1 MSDFPFVSVTI
12 IVDIVDAAAAV
23 VVVVTFLLFSH
34 SFSLSFRYYTW
45 LYILLPALAMLLMRC
60 YGIENPIP
68 RLFCCTLGTSL
79 LLHFVCACKRTR
91 AHSLVKVPFLCY
103 RHVCTKLKGEK
114 NYYNNH
120 NKK

>member
-68 RLFCCTLGTSL
+68 RHFFVVRSALLFCFTLYVPVS
-79 LLHFVCACKRTR
+79 V
-91 AHSLVKVPFLCY
+91 LVPIHL
-103 RHVCTKLKGEK
+103 
-114 NYYNNH
+114 
-120 NKK
+120 